1 MINPRYIEVFLSI
14 VEHKSI
20 SAVAQNTYLSQ
31 PTVSEYLN
39 QLEQLVGTTLVLRGK
54 GQRQI
59 ALTPAGEDFLPLARK
74 WMLQQQELE
83 NQILQFR
90 QTQAHNFLR
99 LAASSSAHQHV
110 ASHII
115 CKLLSSC
122 PDIQL
127 QLCNVERREIPD
139 AIGRFAFD
147 IAFMYGQVPEND
159 LISTL
164 PLFQEDQ
171 YILCPADTK
180 LPDRVLTPEDLDPKH
195 LISYAGYRNSKTFM
209 QWFTRCFPNADGQ
222 PKFEASS
229 LASVHNYLTEP
240 EAWTVVPASI
250 AIADI
255 SQQANQLT
263 YRRIE
268 PAPPQRQCSI
278 LITKS
283 YKEEKL
289 IRAFLSCCDQFIQER
304 THLHKI

>member
-20 SAVAQNTYLSQ
+20 SAVAKNTYLSQ

-39 QLEQLVGTTLVLRGK
+39 QLEQLVGTPLILRGK

-59 ALTPAGEDFLPLARK
+59 ALSPAGEAFLPLAKK

-90 QTQAHNFLR
+90 QTLAHNILR
-99 LAASSSAHQHV
+99 LAASSGAHQHV

-115 CKLLSSC
+115 CKLLSDC

-127 QLCNVERREIPD
+127 QLCNVERREIPA
-139 AIGRFAFD
+139 AIDRFAFD
-147 IAFMYGQVPEND
+147 VAFMYGQVPEND
-159 LISTL
+159 LVKIL

-171 YILCPADTK
+171 YILCPADTP
-180 LPDRVLTPEDLDPKH
+180 LPDRVLTPADLDPKH
-195 LISYAGYRNSKTFM
+195 MVSYAGYRNSKAFM
-209 QWFTRCFPNADGQ
+209 QWFGRCFPNADGQ
-222 PKFEASS
+222 PAFEASS
-229 LASVHNYLTEP
+229 LASVHNYLTKP

-250 AIADI
+250 AFADI
-255 SQQANQLT
+255 LQQPAQLT

-268 PAPPQRQCSI
+268 PAPPQRLCSI
-278 LITKS
+278 LIAKS
-283 YKEEKL
+283 YKEDNL
-289 IRAFLSCCDQFIQER
+289 IQALLSCCDGFIEER
-304 THLHKI
+304 PYLCKI